1 MSDKG
6 YTTIPDW
13 MLSLD
18 LDIYEVI
25 ILAVIY
31 GFSQD
36 GESSFTGSQNYLAWK
51 AKCSRAKVARALP
64 KLVEMG
70 LIHKKDVTIRGVNL
84 CEYRVYLSD
93 TGCISGRHNKL

>member
-1 MSDKG
+1 MSEKG

-36 GESSFTGSQNYLAWK
+36 GESWRSSTASARMVNPPSPDRRTTLHGKRNAQGGR
-51 AKCSRAKVARALP
+51 SRW
-64 KLVEMG
+64 
-70 LIHKKDVTIRGVNL
+70 L
-84 CEYRVYLSD
+84 CRNSLRWVM
-93 TGCISGRHNKL
+93 